1 MSQYNESFKRSTI
14 EKLLAP
20 NSIGAYKLASSLGV
34 PVATLYDWKRKFA
47 SGVNVKKKKLDQLT
61 REEKLDVLIKTSTMT
76 ENDLGAYLRERGLH
90 SSDLLA
96 IREEMI
102 NGPKDHKQSKND
114 PELIKLRQTVAKTEK
129 DLKRKDRALAEM
141 AARVVLLKKSHEIWG
156 EPEDEE

>member
-1 MSQYNESFKRSTI
+1 MSQYTESFKKSAI

-34 PVATLYDWKRKFA
+34 PIATLYDWKKKFA
-47 SGVNVKKKKLDQLT
+47 SGVNVKKKKLDQLS
-61 REEKLDVLIKTSTMT
+61 REEKLGVLIKTSTMT
-76 ENDLGAYLRERGLH
+76 ENDLGAYLREQGLH

-96 IREEMI
+96 IRDEMI
-102 NGPKDHKQSKND
+102 NGPKEQKQSKND
-114 PELIKLRQTVAKTEK
+114 PELVRLRQTVAKTEK

-156 EPEDEE
+156 DPEDEE

>member
-1 MSQYNESFKRSTI
+1 MSQYTESFKRSTI

-34 PVATLYDWKRKFA
+34 PIATLYDWKKKFA
-47 SGVNVKKKKLDQLT
+47 SGVNVKTKTLDQLS
-61 REEKLDVLIKTSTMT
+61 REAKLDILIKTSTMT
-76 ENDLGAYLRERGLH
+76 ENELGAYLREQGLH
-90 SSDLLA
+90 SSDLLT

-102 NGPKDHKQSKND
+102 NGPKDQKTKND

-129 DLKRKDRALAEM
+129 DLKRKDKALAEM